1 MAKPDEV
8 MAEYLLKGGKMLARD
23 CTACGCPLFEYKGE
37 TFCVV
42 CRKEKE
48 ERSARGEG
56 GESGPSGPVSGGTS
70 REAEKPAQAP
80 GGSPPG
86 LTGAVGEALES
97 AIVALCRRCE
107 QEADPE
113 RCLVLMSAVRKGIEG
128 LRLLDGA

>member
-48 ERSARGEG
+48 EAPAGGSGEK
-56 GESGPSGPVSGGTS
+56 SGPSGPGLAGTS
-70 REAEKPAQAP
+70 RETEKPAQPRAA
-80 GGSPPG
+80 SPTGPA
-86 LTGAVGEALES
+86 GAVGEALES
-97 AIVALCRRCE
+97 ALVVLCRRCGE
-107 QEADPE
+107 ETDPE
-113 RCLVLMSAVRKGIEG
+113 RCLVLMSAVRKGIEA
-128 LRLLDGA
+128 LRLLDTT